1 VTNRIDRT
9 QHARGPVGHP
19 VRVPARSRRRPCNEL
34 YDKAVLHAGNQL
46 QALLSVVRHQIGR
59 YELHRLRRD
68 LAVREAEAHSAHL
81 RRGELAHLFRVS
93 RLSELSVSIG
103 YEINQ
108 PLQSI
113 LSNAQAALLLLA
125 KDNPDLDEIREMLR
139 DIVLDD
145 SRAGEVIRELRAR
158 LKKIESPRETRE
170 LFLSTQ
176 MNADTSLLVRIT
188 DRGRGIPPDEHER
201 VFDAFFTTKNDG
213 LGLGLSVSRL
223 IISSHGGRL
232 WAAANSYG
240 PGASFCFTV
249 QRY

>member
-93 RLSELSVSIG
+93 RLSELSVS
-103 YEINQ
+103 
-108 PLQSI
+108 
-113 LSNAQAALLLLA
+113 NAHAALLLLA

>member
-1 VTNRIDRT
+1 M
-9 QHARGPVGHP
+9 GHP
-19 VRVPARSRRRPCNEL
+19 VRVAARSRRRPCNEL

-93 RLSELSVSIG
+93 RLSELSVS
-103 YEINQ
+103 
-108 PLQSI
+108 
-113 LSNAQAALLLLA
+113 NAHAALLLLA

-176 MNADTSLLVRIT
+176 MNADTSLLVGIT
-188 DRGRGIPPDEHER
+188 DRGRGTAPDEHER
-201 VFDAFFTTKNDG
+201 IFDAFSALRCSGID
-213 LGLGLSVSRL
+213 
-223 IISSHGGRL
+223 
-232 WAAANSYG
+232 
-240 PGASFCFTV
+240 AS
-249 QRY
+249 

>member
-1 VTNRIDRT
+1 MTNRIDRT

-93 RLSELSVSIG
+93 RLSELSVS
-103 YEINQ
+103 
-108 PLQSI
+108 
-113 LSNAQAALLLLA
+113 NAHAALLLLA
-125 KDNPDLDEIREMLR
+125 KDNPNLDEIREMLR

-188 DRGRGIPPDEHER
+188 DRGRGIAPDEHER

-249 QRY
+249 QQY